1 MAPGPVLAALAP
13 LVSSSDPKYAADAPG
28 PPEWQSS
35 SGPAPVSRHDSVR
48 PSAVRT
54 LGVA

>member
-35 SGPAPVSRHDSVR
+35 SGPAPVSRHESVR